1 MYRHRRSY
9 NRTTSPG
16 LRAAQRHIE
25 EAEILSQELGGTDS
39 DVKDWFFRRSPRELD
54 AIINV
59 YRKTYGSD
67 KANYAKTTFADWK
80 SGKRRM
86 SGVVAER
93 LFKIIPRMMPL
104 KDKYALVES
113 LWKHV
118 GPKRKRLVKCGTE
131 APVDD
136 VVRAVE
142 QEVKALTT
150 TWEIPDALTNRFKWL
165 SANDST
171 TYQKLMSHIKAQ
183 EKKLGEQTLK
193 HQIPQLKAKYSE
205 MSDISSRLSYT
216 VNVEKQ
222 SVELRIS
229 GSTEKVTASNWHEP
243 NITRTGQSK
252 EPNNTFVWWC
262 VGAIALLY
270 YMAI

>member
-1 MYRHRRSY
+1 MYIHRRSY
-9 NRTTSPG
+9 YRATSPG
-16 LRAAQRHIE
+16 LRAAQKHIE

-39 DVKDWFFRRSPRELD
+39 DVKDWFFSRSPKELD
-54 AIINV
+54 AIFAV
-59 YRKTYGSD
+59 YRKSYGSD
-67 KANYAKTTFADWK
+67 KAKYAETTFEDWK

-118 GPKRKRLVKCGTE
+118 GPKHKRLVKCGTQT
-131 APVDD
+131 PVAD
-136 VVRAVE
+136 VVGAVE
-142 QEVKALTT
+142 EEVKALTT
-150 TWEIPDALTNRFKWL
+150 TWKIPDALTNRFRWL

-171 TYQKLMSHIKAQ
+171 TYQKLMSHIKTQ
-183 EKKLGEQTLK
+183 EKRLGEQTLR
-193 HQIPQLKAKYSE
+193 HQIPQLKAKYNE

-216 VNVEKQ
+216 VDVGKQ

-229 GSTEKVTASNWHEP
+229 GSTEKVTVSNWHEP
-243 NITRTGQSK
+243 NIARAGQS
-252 EPNNTFVWWC
+252 EESNNTFVWWC

-270 YMAI
+270 YIAT